1 MSPSGGTFL
10 LLGGSRAARPK
21 PAPVQGSKAREKR
34 SMTMRHLYWQEKR
47 RVPQMRH
54 SPVSGAGLWGF
65 RASSTHFPHRCLDF
79 SIRFPADHAGFCAWF
94 LAGVCNDFGGVWGLT
109 TARRPVCDL
118 FFRKILVLAA
128 HLPPKKNG
136 LFPFTSQWNT
146 LFLRQKTKKNTR
158 FPKKSGVFSG
168 CGGRI

>member
-10 LLGGSRAARPK
+10 LLGGNRAARPK
-21 PAPVQGSKAREKR
+21 QAPGQGSKSREKR

-47 RVPQMRH
+47 RASQMRH
-54 SPVSGAGLWGF
+54 SPVVGAGLWGF
-65 RASSTHFPHRCLDF
+65 SASSPHFPYDWLDF
-79 SIRFPADHAGFCAWF
+79 SMRFPADHAGFCAWF
-94 LAGVCNDFGGVWGLT
+94 YAGFCDDLRGVLGLT

-146 LFLRQKTKKNTR
+146 LFLLQKTKKNTR